1 MEGNVQISLPSQIGL
16 SFLCRLGW
24 LVGETVCE
32 IDWTLLFV
40 VVTGDDDF
48 LKWMRAWS
56 LKTEV
61 SKLKGSVFLMEE
73 EWNCE

>member
-48 LKWMRAWS
+48 LK
-56 LKTEV
+56 
-61 SKLKGSVFLMEE
+61 
-73 EWNCE
+73 